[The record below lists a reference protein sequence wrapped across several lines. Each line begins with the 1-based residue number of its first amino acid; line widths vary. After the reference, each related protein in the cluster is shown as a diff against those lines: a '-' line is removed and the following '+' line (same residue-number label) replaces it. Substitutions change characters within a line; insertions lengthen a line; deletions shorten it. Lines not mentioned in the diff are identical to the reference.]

1 MNLTRRRYQFLEA
14 LVRLVEESGG
24 PVHYGDVADSLDV
37 SKWTAYDMMRELV
50 AQGYVHS
57 SYLANRKGE
66 PGRSMVVFEPTE
78 RGLELMKSETL
89 KSDSMLDEDWHH
101 VASSL
106 ISRIGAGQDE
116 NPNLSL
122 DSDEEEYESSP
133 LSYCA
138 ALISLLLI
146 EAKKTGFD
154 LAMLKELLET
164 SSQSGM
170 SVSLFAGLLLGI
182 LLVQGARK
190 ILPDIGVL
198 IELVCTQ
205 VEDLPEHNQDELLEF
220 VQAAISSEPLT

>member
-1 MNLTRRRYQFLEA
+1 
-14 LVRLVEESGG
+14 
-24 PVHYGDVADSLDV
+24 
-37 SKWTAYDMMRELV
+37 
-50 AQGYVHS
+50 
-57 SYLANRKGE
+57 
-66 PGRSMVVFEPTE
+66 
-78 RGLELMKSETL
+78 MKSETV
-89 KSDSMLDEDWHH
+89 KSDSILDEDWHH

-154 LAMLKELLET
+154 LAMLKEVLET

-190 ILPDIGVL
+190 ILPDIEML

-205 VEDLPEHNQDELLEF
+205 AEALPEHNQDELLEF
-220 VQAAISSEPLT
+220 VQAAISSESLT